1 MFGGSANMSAQHVSA
16 PATSA
21 KQVAPAPP
29 NHVQR
34 GGRRG
39 GRGVNMASVM
49 APFIMGIMGPQNYE
63 GRADDVE
70 RNKRSVC

>member
-1 MFGGSANMSAQHVSA
+1 MSAQHVSA

-21 KQVAPAPP
+21 KQVAPAPS

-39 GRGVNMASVM
+39 GRGGNMANMM
-49 APFIMGIMGPQNYE
+49 APFIMGMMGHQNYE
-63 GRADDVE
+63 GRAEDAE

>member
-1 MFGGSANMSAQHVSA
+1 MSAQHVSA

-21 KQVAPAPP
+21 KQVAPAPS

-39 GRGVNMASVM
+39 GNMANMM
-49 APFIMGIMGPQNYE
+49 APFIMGMMGPQNYE